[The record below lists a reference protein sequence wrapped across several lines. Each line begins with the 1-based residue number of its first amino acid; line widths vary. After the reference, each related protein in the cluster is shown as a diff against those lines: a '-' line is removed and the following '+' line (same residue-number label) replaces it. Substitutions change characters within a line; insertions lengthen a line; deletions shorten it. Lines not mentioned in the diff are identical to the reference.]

1 MEVVE
6 TELKK
11 QLLQSGQKSG
21 LLALGCNSVI
31 NAKEEID
38 RNTLE
43 LPEEQEMLLDRIAE
57 VNPNTVLVLFTNYP
71 YTLQKA
77 NGKTAGDHHVCNGKP
92 GYGKR
97 NGRGCAWNLCTG
109 RLEYDLV

>member
-1 MEVVE
+1 M
-6 TELKK
+6 
-11 QLLQSGQKSG
+11 
-21 LLALGCNSVI
+21 I

-57 VNPNTVLVLFTNYP
+57 ANPNTVLVLFTNYP

-77 NGKTAGDHHVCNGKP
+77 MENCRRSSCLQREA
-92 GYGKR
+92 R
-97 NGRGCAWNLCTG
+97 IWEAQWQRLC
-109 RLEYDLV
+109 LEPMHRPAV

>member
-1 MEVVE
+1 M
-6 TELKK
+6 
-11 QLLQSGQKSG
+11 
-21 LLALGCNSVI
+21 I

-71 YTLQKA
+71 YTLQNAMEKLPA
-77 NGKTAGDHHVCNGKP
+77 IIMSA
-92 GYGKR
+92 
-97 NGRGCAWNLCTG
+97 TG
-109 RLEYDLV
+109 SQDMGSAMAEAVLGIYARPAV